1 MSTKNLDR
9 RDFLKASLL
18 PAVVL
23 PPLAP
28 EAAQAIADPAEL
40 SSLAAPGIIDTN
52 VHLFE
57 WPFRRLKYGQTP
69 ALVAKLKKHRVA
81 QAWAGSF
88 QAVLHKNLDAVN
100 SRLAEEC
107 RLHGEGLLRPFGSVC
122 PVWPDWEEDLRRCH
136 EAYKMRGIRLYPS
149 YHNYGLDQP
158 EFGQLLGVTAER
170 GLLVQIAIDMEDV
183 RVHHPVI
190 TVPTVDTAPLAAALK
205 MAPRARVQLLNGMAA
220 LQQGGT
226 SRLIAE
232 TNVVFDIANFEGT
245 GAIGRLIEGK
255 HSSIKTQVPLAR
267 MLFGSHAPFFPF
279 EAALL
284 RLFESPLEHEQLV
297 AMMRENANRLL

>member
-1 MSTKNLDR
+1 LSTKNLDR
-9 RDFLKASLL
+9 RDFLQASLL
-18 PAVVL
+18 PAAAL
-23 PPLAP
+23 PWLASD
-28 EAAQAIADPAEL
+28 AARAVAGPADL
-40 SSLAAPGIIDTN
+40 SAPGAAPGIIDTN

-57 WPFRRLKYGQTP
+57 WPFRRLKYSQTP
-69 ALVAKLKKHRVA
+69 ALVAKLKKHRVTE
-81 QAWAGSF
+81 AWAGSF

-100 SRLAEEC
+100 ARLAEEC
-107 RLHGEGLLRPFGSVC
+107 WLHGEGLLRPMGSVC

-149 YHNYGLDQP
+149 YHNYRLDRP
-158 EFGQLLGVTAER
+158 EFAKLLGAAAER
-170 GLLVQIAIDMEDV
+170 GLLVQIAIDLEDV

-190 TVPTVDTAPLAAALK
+190 TVPTVDASPLAAALK

-220 LQQGGT
+220 LQQGGA

-232 TNVVFDIANFEGT
+232 TSVVFDIANLEGA

-255 HSSIKTQVPLAR
+255 HWSIKAQVPVDR
-267 MLFGSHAPFFPF
+267 MLFGSHAPFFPY

-284 RLFESPLEHEQLV
+284 RLFESPLEREQLV
-297 AMMRENANRLL
+297 AIMRENATRL